1 MSFIIYNY
9 ITQDFTPHGE
19 STIDF
24 HVLHFKNIH
33 PTDQDLEICQKAV
46 KSFYSIFDSS
56 WKISQPCVK

>member
-1 MSFIIYNY
+1 MSFKVYNY

-46 KSFYSIFDSS
+46 KSF
-56 WKISQPCVK
+56 